1 MQAKEKP
8 IAGSRWK
15 PPGGFLF
22 VLLLFVGAGFCPL
35 HAQDILT
42 MQLEQGF
49 GKNKVRYKNFDWHII
64 ESEHLE
70 LHYEPEFQELA
81 ETAVGYLE
89 EAYVHI
95 SEILRHELSHK
106 PPIVIYQS
114 HYEFEQTNI
123 IHEFL
128 PPGVAGFA
136 EPLRYRM
143 VIPFDGDLDEFRRVL
158 THELTHIFQY
168 DILYK
173 GPIKRLSNPLS
184 APPTWIMEGQAEY
197 TTPGRNTIDEMV
209 LRDAVLTDQLIPIE
223 VMDAAWGYG
232 NVFLAYKESHS
243 LMEYIAANYGPEK
256 ISRILRLWDSQND
269 TDKLLE
275 RLVDM
280 DMKELDERWSAHM
293 RKQYWPLLQSRDY
306 LTEIG
311 RKVVDEDENHN
322 IYANAR
328 WSLSGDMLAALS
340 SDGVEQHVDII
351 RLHDGSLVERITR
364 GMRAAQYDYLTF
376 GGGTVDWAADGQ
388 TIAFVAKDGPRDE
401 ILIWNL
407 YKKELRQSL
416 RFDHIELIEALDW
429 SPDSRQLAFIG
440 TGYGQIDLFVVDVET
455 GALRQLTG
463 TPQRDDYPAW
473 SPDGRQIAFS
483 SKYKNQFD
491 IKVYDM
497 ETGKAQVVIA
507 SPTDDLW
514 PQWLPEGNKLLF
526 VSTRDKINDLFA
538 YHLDEQREYRLTR
551 TLSGVM
557 NPALSPDGRQIVLNT
572 YYRGRSVLYLLD
584 MPDWNEVRRRDA
596 ELLARANE
604 PPARAGEL
612 VARKEA
618 SVGEPAPM
626 GAQMSIGKPAPMGEL
641 TSVGKPAPMGAP
653 ASTDAPG
660 EAAVADSLADQRGLS
675 KGAVLLADASGHV
688 VDQRE
693 PGERTVLLAAASS
706 GEQEEEEGGS
716 EPAAG
721 SVEGEPEK
729 AKEAPDVASLPR
741 RRYTPKL
748 EFDGIAVQMGYYDG
762 FLSSIAQLSMSD
774 LLGNHSLS
782 LATDYVASQEISN
795 DFNFAISY
803 NYFGQ
808 RPTYQLAIFNWN
820 QFYNNNQ
827 IYTDNL
833 GNYYRGIVRSQ
844 QRGAM
849 ANVSYP
855 LDLYRRLDMS
865 YTYVN
870 EGEAL
875 VWPNPQTGPSVSTH
889 LVKTAYVH
897 DSIVYGLLGPTAG
910 RQYFLS
916 VGRTL
921 DWSRAQRSFSH
932 LEMDY
937 RHYLRLGRWS
947 VLGLRATG
955 VGSIGRNAL
964 QYNLGGPAWFLPFY
978 TGFDLNIGPL
988 RGYKFSEFTGSRVVL
1003 MNAELRVPFIRQ
1015 IVFGWPGTFAIP
1027 AVDGSLFFDLGTT
1040 WNKGDKLDLWP
1051 LHDPHTGPELEGQK
1065 KLRAS
1070 IGFGTLVYF
1079 ILPLNFEFAK
1089 QTDLRG
1095 HYSGYQ
1101 FHFSFGQSF

>member
-1 MQAKEKP
+1 MQAKERP

-15 PPGGFLF
+15 SAGIPLF
-22 VLLLFVGAGFCPL
+22 VLLLFVGAGFGPL

-81 ETAVGYLE
+81 ETAVEFLE

-123 IHEFL
+123 IREFL

-143 VIPFDGDLDEFRRVL
+143 VIPFNGDLDEFHSVL
-158 THELTHIFQY
+158 VHELTHIFQY

-184 APPTWIMEGQAEY
+184 APPTWLMEGLAEY

-209 LRDAVLTDQLIPIE
+209 LRDAVLTDQLIPVE
-223 VMDAAWGYG
+223 LMNMAWGYG
-232 NVFLAYKESHS
+232 NVFLAYKQSHS

-275 RLVDM
+275 RLIDM
-280 DMKELDERWSAHM
+280 DMKTLDERWSAHM

-311 RKVVDEDENHN
+311 RKIVDEDENHN
-322 IYANAR
+322 TYASAR

-340 SDGVEQHVDII
+340 SDGVEQNVDII

-364 GMRAAQYDYLTF
+364 RMRSAEYDYLTF

-388 TIAFVAKDGPRDE
+388 TIAFVAKAGPKDE
-401 ILIWNL
+401 ILVWNL
-407 YKKELRQSL
+407 YKKELRKTL

-429 SPDSRQLAFIG
+429 SPDSRQLVFVG
-440 TGYGQIDLFVVDVET
+440 TGYGQSDLFVVDVAT

-463 TPQRDDYPAW
+463 TPQRDDHPIW

-483 SKYKNQFD
+483 SKYRHQFD
-491 IKVYDM
+491 IKIYDM
-497 ETGKAQVVIA
+497 ETGKAQVAIA

-526 VSTRDKINDLFA
+526 VSTRDKINDLFV

-557 NPALSPDGRQIVLNT
+557 SPALSPDGRQIVLNT
-572 YYRGRSVLYLLD
+572 YYQGRSELYLLD
-584 MPDWNEVRRRDA
+584 MPDWNEVRRRDV
-596 ELLARANE
+596 ELLARGQDQPGRIDETSAQE
-604 PPARAGEL
+604 AAPTGEQASGDRQPSGAEQTGEAVSAISMTDQGEL
-612 VARKEA
+612 SE
-618 SVGEPAPM
+618 
-626 GAQMSIGKPAPMGEL
+626 
-641 TSVGKPAPMGAP
+641 
-653 ASTDAPG
+653 
-660 EAAVADSLADQRGLS
+660 
-675 KGAVLLADASGHV
+675 GAVLLADASGGV

-693 PGERTVLLAAASS
+693 HAEGTVLLADASGTEREEKGAES
-706 GEQEEEEGGS
+706 DPSAPAEAGEEEGS
-716 EPAAG
+716 ED
-721 SVEGEPEK
+721 
-729 AKEAPDVASLPR
+729 APPTDSLPR
-741 RRYTPKL
+741 RRYTPKM
-748 EFDGIAVQMGYYDG
+748 EFDGISVQMGYYDG

-782 LATDYVASQEISN
+782 LATDYVASQEINN

-803 NYFGQ
+803 NYYGK

-820 QFYNNNQ
+820 QFYNSNQ

-849 ANVSYP
+849 FNASYP
-855 LDLYRRLDMS
+855 LDLYRRIDMG
-865 YTYVN
+865 YTYVS
-870 EGEAL
+870 EGESL
-875 VWPNPQTGPSVSTH
+875 VWPTEEEGPSVSTH

-921 DWSRAQRSFSH
+921 DWSREQRSFSH
-932 LEMDY
+932 VELDY

-947 VLGLRATG
+947 VLGLRGTG

-964 QYNLGGPAWFLPFY
+964 AYNLGGPVWYLPFY
-978 TGFDLNIGPL
+978 TGFDLNVGPL
-988 RGYKFSEFTGSRVVL
+988 RGYDYSEFIGSRVVL

-1027 AVDGSLFFDLGTT
+1027 AVDGSLFFDLGAA
-1040 WNKGDKLDLWP
+1040 WDEGDDLDLWP
-1051 LHDPHTGPELEGQK
+1051 LHDPHAGLEPEGQK
-1065 KLRAS
+1065 QLRAS

-1079 ILPLNFEFAK
+1079 MLPLNFEFAK

-1095 HYSGYQ
+1095 SYSDYE
-1101 FHFSFGQSF
+1101 FHFSFGKSF